1 MDSMIALLIFFT
13 FLYIIEKITEKR
25 EKRKEQQA
33 IEEEKSI
40 EEVFSDNCPY
50 CNRKVTYLENICG
63 NCRQELKWE

>member
-25 EKRKEQQA
+25 EKIKEQQQHKDA
-33 IEEEKSI
+33 VI